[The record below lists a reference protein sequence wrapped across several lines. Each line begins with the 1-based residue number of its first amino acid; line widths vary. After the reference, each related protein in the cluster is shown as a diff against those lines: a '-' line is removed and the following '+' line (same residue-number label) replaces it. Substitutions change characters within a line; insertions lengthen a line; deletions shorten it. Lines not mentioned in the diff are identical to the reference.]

1 MRCHRRR
8 NGKVKGIISHLIP
21 RLGISKPSTLNATLI
36 LATYPS
42 MAGFFVIACL
52 HAIITL
58 HSPLRALDLFIAKI
72 KLSVTC
78 PVARLQVLF
87 GCGSD
92 PVDSLSSQR
101 EMGLELDNSLD
112 EQGYCC
118 QYCRRGYR
126 YCRRYYEPL
135 GGFSPYPYYYQGGRV
150 ICQIVMPCNWWI
162 ARMLGRI

>member
-1 MRCHRRR
+1 MRCHRRH
-8 NGKVKGIISHLIP
+8 NGKVKGIISYLIP

-36 LATYPS
+36 LVTYLS
-42 MAGFFVIACL
+42 MTGFFVIACL
-52 HAIITL
+52 HPIITL
-58 HSPLRALDLFIAKI
+58 HSLLRALHLFIAKI

-78 PVARLQVLF
+78 PVVRLQVLF
-87 GCGSD
+87 GCRSD

-101 EMGLELDNSLD
+101 EVGLELDNSLD

-135 GGFSPYPYYYQGGRV
+135 GGFWPYPYYYQGGRV

>member
-1 MRCHRRR
+1 M
-8 NGKVKGIISHLIP
+8 
-21 RLGISKPSTLNATLI
+21 
-36 LATYPS
+36 
-42 MAGFFVIACL
+42 
-52 HAIITL
+52 
-58 HSPLRALDLFIAKI
+58 
-72 KLSVTC
+72 
-78 PVARLQVLF
+78 RLQVLF
-87 GCGSD
+87 GCGSY

-162 ARMLGRI
+162 ARMLGRIWGSWGEPVVLCCSGVRVDQLHLFEMSCICSTFSFLCVKNLLKWRKALTQNILSDLVTVITILHIMYG